1 MTTPLEILDSAVKIG
16 LGALIS
22 GVATYLI
29 TSRNH
34 AHEFRKAADQDRREL
49 LREAATLIEEATGSV
64 NLATYALE
72 HAPDSRAA
80 SEKSLIEAINKIGR
94 AKSLTVLLGRKELVA
109 AIGCLATC
117 VTSLTSY
124 YLDSGEHYRIP
135 QANEL
140 LAAINESLPKV
151 YSELEAA
158 YGAR

>member
-29 TSRNH
+29 TSRTH
-34 AHEFRKAADQDRREL
+34 AHEFKKAAHQDRREL
-49 LREAATLIEEATGSV
+49 LRETATLVEEATGSI

-72 HAPDSRAA
+72 HSPDTRAA

-94 AKSLTVLLGRKELVA
+94 AKSLTVLLGVKGLVA
-109 AIGCLATC
+109 AIESLAKCT
-117 VTSLTSY
+117 TSLASY
-124 YLDSGEHYRIP
+124 YLDSGEHYRISK
-135 QANEL
+135 ANEL

-158 YGAR
+158 YAVT